1 MNDKNFT
8 WDVTPAEAED
18 YKFEHDGITITINTD
33 AKPRMAPITHQY
45 QIGGMSTTNNTQGAG
60 LGQYTYDTN
69 GQIKE
74 FGKAKAADDWPNESV
89 IEEMIKKYPGL
100 KIQYDK
106 FMTVYNLVKD
116 DYTYE
121 EHYEKV
127 DGSI

>member
-1 MNDKNFT
+1 MKYKNLKIT
-8 WDVTPAEAED
+8 ED
-18 YKFEHDGITITINTD
+18 HHTFEQNGITVTIDTD
-33 AKPRMAPITHQY
+33 TEPRMAPITHQY
-45 QIGGMSTTNNTQGAG
+45 TIDIPKAYTGNNTQGAG